1 MRGKFHIIGGIAL
14 ALGANASA
22 QSGAAA
28 SSKDAEPTAALQS
41 LVQSCSAHKF
51 ETTILVPGED
61 GKSEPKKVR
70 MCGTEGQSDADWILT
85 LNDAAKKAI
94 ASSMPQVAKDQIVA
108 AVAAEVARLKAAVPQ
123 TPSTSEVAK
132 ASDPGNNSDPSNNVV
147 LSRDYASL
155 PPLPSSTNVPPPS
168 VLSSAAAG
176 TGAPKSGGAL
186 PMTGPAPRL
195 TLRCAIAT
203 DRDRSDDCDSI
214 EPQTLLVLRA
224 DEALPN
230 GVQMRFLRRGTQ
242 RAELDLPPLK
252 RGQTTTL
259 GVPPEICAG
268 VSHSKVEI
276 QAGGGSMGEYDLRC

>member
-28 SSKDAEPTAALQS
+28 SSEAAEPTAALQS
-41 LVQSCSAHKF
+41 LVQNCSAHKF
-51 ETTILVPGED
+51 ETTILVPGEN
-61 GKSEPKKVR
+61 GKSEPKRVR
-70 MCGTEGQSDADWILT
+70 VCGTEGQSDADWILT
-85 LNDAAKKAI
+85 LNDAAKKAVE
-94 ASSMPQVAKDQIVA
+94 SSMPQVAKDQIVA
-108 AVAAEVARLKAAVPQ
+108 AVATEVARLKAAVPQ
-123 TPSTSEVAK
+123 TPSISEVAK
-132 ASDPGNNSDPSNNVV
+132 ASDPGNGVV

-168 VLSSAAAG
+168 VLSSAATG
-176 TGAPKSGGAL
+176 KGAPKSGAAL
-186 PMTGPAPRL
+186 PMAGPAPRL

-259 GVPPEICAG
+259 GVPSEICAG

-276 QAGGGSMGEYDLRC
+276 QAGGASMGEYDLRC